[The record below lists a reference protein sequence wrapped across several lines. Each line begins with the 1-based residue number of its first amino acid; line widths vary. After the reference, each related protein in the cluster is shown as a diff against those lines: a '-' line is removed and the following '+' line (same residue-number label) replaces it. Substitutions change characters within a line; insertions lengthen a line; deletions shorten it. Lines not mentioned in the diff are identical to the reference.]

1 MKLIIKQIIVMII
14 TFLIIIWFQNND
26 DNKQNKVRDTIYDKY
41 KFPLLVTTIIGLI
54 FNFSSFF
61 KIDCLNVN
69 NIEIELPIQT
79 NLKDIINKLQI
90 LTELPDF

>member
-14 TFLIIIWFQNND
+14 TFLIILWFQNND

-61 KIDCLNVN
+61 KTDCLIDN

-79 NLKDIINKLQI
+79 NLKDNINKLQI
-90 LTELPDF
+90 STDLPDF